1 MAAFSSGAA
10 AAAGKP
16 RVGLSKRHAGQ
27 SSGRRLS
34 GAAAASGGARSGGG
48 RPATAASGGSRKRSS
63 LGIARYFQTPAAAG
77 PSSQT
82 GRDAAATQPHLAAAA
97 PGDNAFAPQGGIQ
110 RSIAQAMSTLGQ
122 QLQQRQQ
129 QQQEEKQQLLQQL
142 TSQRQHQQ
150 QEEQQFGAA
159 RQQPSSVLGL
169 DGAAADGAFCL
180 PPAKR
185 HRSSGDVDPDAAAA
199 AVGAADIDGFAAA
212 GAQDL
217 SLPIPSL
224 QRSTAGEDLSVGAG
238 ADDASMS
245 LGLGSSAALAEGSS
259 SGAELG
265 ASQQGGGLLLDSPS
279 ILCSSGGDALQA
291 VCGARRSRG
300 AAVSAL
306 SALFTGTTAGFGAA
320 LGDSIDPGTGHAW
333 GSSQPLLGSVEAG
346 PDAWELPMNGS
357 TAGGVTSQAADLD
370 SIGLLGNGSDTGGS
384 LDGCG
389 SSSGLSFGQLGTSSA
404 ALPDGTAS
412 VSFDQADG
420 AAVDGDAA
428 AVGSV
433 GGCSSSF
440 KRFKQC
446 LRAGTSQGQQ
456 LPPQQQETPMELTR
470 SSFFSQQQQPR
481 TARRHSRFREQLLR
495 STADL
500 LTTDSPDAAAADGFD
515 MLHDDQQQQPEALAL
530 PRNHAAMCNAG
541 AVLSGTQARQQQ
553 RLSVHV
559 SDSSE
564 PSSGSGSIS
573 NDENADTAA
582 DAAGLEHLG
591 ITHIRKYAKLAHKV
605 VKTVAKQQLQ
615 QQQHAPLAPRPGV
628 LNTQPQSAAQQLK
641 QAPGQ
646 LDSTATAADGL
657 GGSAAAPAHRMRLQL
672 GLSRGGL
679 LSGRKGPKAKGAA
692 AGTGSFAAKLAGLRY
707 DASMFVPLEQGAEE
721 EEEEEGVLAAAAAEE
736 VPEVCVRGSTAA
748 AAARKPFKAPW
759 LPGAATGC
767 PSSSDDDLRV
777 TDATAAPTDRPGK
790 RDRTAAV
797 GFGAFADFACDDDSA
812 GGVTRR
818 GVVQKRGAAFTWR

>member
-1 MAAFSSGAA
+1 MAAFGSGA

-27 SSGRRLS
+27 SGGRRLS

-48 RPATAASGGSRKRSS
+48 RPATAASGGSKKRSS
-63 LGIARYFQTPAAAG
+63 LGIARYFQMPAAAG

-82 GRDAAATQPHLAAAA
+82 GRDTAATQPHLAAAA
-97 PGDNAFAPQGGIQ
+97 PGDAALTPQGGIQ
-110 RSIAQAMSTLGQ
+110 QSITQAMSTLGQ

-150 QEEQQFGAA
+150 QEEQHFDA
-159 RQQPSSVLGL
+159 RQQPSRALTV

-185 HRSSGDVDPDAAAA
+185 HRSSGDVDPGAAA
-199 AVGAADIDGFAAA
+199 AVGAADIDGYAAA

-217 SLPIPSL
+217 SLPTPSL
-224 QRSTAGEDLSVGAG
+224 QPSTAREDLFVGAG

-259 SGAELG
+259 SGADLG
-265 ASQQGGGLLLDSPS
+265 ASQEGGGLLDSPS
-279 ILCSSGGDALQA
+279 ILCSSGGDAMQA
-291 VCGARRSRG
+291 GCGARRSRG

-306 SALFTGTTAGFGAA
+306 SALFTGAGFGAA

-346 PDAWELPMNGS
+346 SDPGAWELPMNGS
-357 TAGGVTSQAADLD
+357 TAGGFMSQAADPD
-370 SIGLLGNGSDTGGS
+370 STGLLGNGSDTGGS

-389 SSSGLSFGQLGTSSA
+389 SSGGLSFGQLGTSSA

-420 AAVDGDAA
+420 AAFDVDAA
-428 AVGSV
+428 GVGGV
-433 GGCSSSF
+433 GGCSSSSL

-446 LRAGTSQGQQ
+446 LGGDTSQGRQQ
-456 LPPQQQETPMELTR
+456 QQQQETPMELTR
-470 SSFFSQQQQPR
+470 SSFFSQQQQPS

-495 STADL
+495 STADI
-500 LTTDSPDAAAADGFD
+500 LTTDSPDAAAADAFE
-515 MLHDDQQQQPEALAL
+515 MLHDQQQQQQPGELTL
-530 PRNHAAMCNAG
+530 PRNHAAMCDAG

-559 SDSSE
+559 SDSSD

-573 NDENADTAA
+573 NDENADTGA

-615 QQQHAPLAPRPGV
+615 QQQHAPLAPRPGA
-628 LNTQPQSAAQQLK
+628 LNTQPQPAVQQLK
-641 QAPGQ
+641 PAPGQ
-646 LDSTATAADGL
+646 PDSTATAADGL
-657 GGSAAAPAHRMRLQL
+657 DGSAVAPAHRMRLQL

-707 DASMFVPLEQGAEE
+707 DASMFVPLEQGGE
-721 EEEEEGVLAAAAAEE
+721 EEEEEGTLAGAAAEE
-736 VPEVCVRGSTAA
+736 ELCVRGSTAA

-759 LPGAATGC
+759 LPAAATGC
-767 PSSSDDDLRV
+767 PSSSDDDLQV
-777 TDATAAPTDRPGK
+777 ADATATTADRPGR
-790 RDRTAAV
+790 RDRTGAV

-812 GGVTRR
+812 GGV
-818 GVVQKRGAAFTWR
+818 VQKRGAAFTWR